1 MLEGDGSGLKD
12 YELLE
17 LLLCAFN
24 PREDVK
30 PITKDLLARF
40 GSVSGAL
47 GASPERLMEVRGVS
61 ETAASHIRAANLL
74 MQRPAHDEVKDRP
87 VISNRAAIPRPR
99 ARRLS

>member
-1 MLEGDGSGLKD
+1 MLEGDGSGLKEC
-12 YELLE
+12 ELLE

-24 PREDVK
+24 LRVDMK
-30 PITKDLLARF
+30 PITKDLIARF

-47 GASPERLMEVRGVS
+47 GASPERLMEVKGVS
-61 ETAASHIRAANLL
+61 ETAASHIRATNLP